1 MAGELVL
8 VVEDNEKNMKLARDV
23 LSAKG
28 YRVIEAITGEEGV
41 AAARAQVPELI
52 LMDYQL
58 PGIDG
63 IEAFRQIRA
72 DAATKHI
79 PIVAVTASA
88 MPEEEAKMKQA
99 GFDGFMSKPINLKQF
114 VATVAD
120 TLAKT
125 KSAKGTTDT
134 PATEGG
140 A

>member
-23 LSAKG
+23 LTAKG
-28 YRVIEAITGEEGV
+28 YRVIEAVTGEEGV
-41 AAARAQVPELI
+41 AVARTQVPELI

-58 PGIDG
+58 PGING
-63 IEAFRQIRA
+63 IEAFQQIRA
-72 DAATKHI
+72 DDGTKHI

-88 MPEEEAKMKQA
+88 MPEEEAMMKKA

-120 TLAKT
+120 TLAKA
-125 KSAKGTTDT
+125 KSAK
-134 PATEGG
+134 PAAGE

>member
-1 MAGELVL
+1 MAGEVIL
-8 VVEDNEKNMKLARDV
+8 VVEDNEKNMKLVRDV
-23 LSAKG
+23 LTAKG
-28 YRVIEAITGEEGV
+28 YTVVEALTGEAGV
-41 AAARAQVPELI
+41 KLAQEQVPELI

-72 DAATKHI
+72 VAATRHI

-99 GFDGFMSKPINLKQF
+99 GFDGFLSKPINLKQF
-114 VATVAD
+114 LATVAD
-120 TLAKT
+120 TLAKS
-125 KSAKGTTDT
+125 K
-134 PATEGG
+134 GG

>member
-8 VVEDNEKNMKLARDV
+8 VVEDNEKNMKLVRDV
-23 LSAKG
+23 LTAKG
-28 YRVIEAITGEEGV
+28 FKVIEAVTGEEGV
-41 AAARAQVPELI
+41 KVAQEQVPELI

-63 IEAFRQIRA
+63 IEAFRRIRA
-72 DAATKHI
+72 EAATSHI

-99 GFDGFMSKPINLKQF
+99 GFDGFLSKPINLKQF
-114 VATVAD
+114 VATVVD
-120 TLAKT
+120 TLAKA
-125 KSAKGTTDT
+125 KAKG
-134 PATEGG
+134 A

>member
-23 LSAKG
+23 LTAKG
-28 YRVIEAITGEEGV
+28 YRVIEAVTGEAGV
-41 AAARAQVPELI
+41 STALAQVPELI

-72 DAATKHI
+72 DASTMHI

-120 TLAKT
+120 TLAKA
-125 KSAKGTTDT
+125 KSAK
-134 PATEGG
+134 PAAGG

>member
-23 LSAKG
+23 LTAKG
-28 YRVIEAITGEEGV
+28 YRVIEAVTGEAGV
-41 AAARAQVPELI
+41 AAARTQVPELI

-58 PGIDG
+58 PGING
-63 IEAFRQIRA
+63 IEAFQQIRA
-72 DAATKHI
+72 DDGTKHI

-88 MPEEEAKMKQA
+88 MPEEEAMMKKA

-120 TLAKT
+120 TLAKA
-125 KSAKGTTDT
+125 KSAK
-134 PATEGG
+134 PAAGE

>member
-23 LSAKG
+23 LTAKG
-28 YRVIEAITGEEGV
+28 YRVIEAVTGEEGV
-41 AAARAQVPELI
+41 AAARTQVPELI

-58 PGIDG
+58 PGING
-63 IEAFRQIRA
+63 IEAFQQIRA
-72 DAATKHI
+72 DDGTKHI

-88 MPEEEAKMKQA
+88 MPEEEAMMKKA

-120 TLAKT
+120 TLAKA
-125 KSAKGTTDT
+125 KSAK
-134 PATEGG
+134 PAAGE

>member
-23 LSAKG
+23 LTAKG
-28 YRVIEAITGEEGV
+28 YRVIEAVTGEAGV
-41 AAARAQVPELI
+41 STALAQVPELI

-72 DAATKHI
+72 DAATMHI

-120 TLAKT
+120 TLAKA
-125 KSAKGTTDT
+125 KSAK
-134 PATEGG
+134 PAEGG